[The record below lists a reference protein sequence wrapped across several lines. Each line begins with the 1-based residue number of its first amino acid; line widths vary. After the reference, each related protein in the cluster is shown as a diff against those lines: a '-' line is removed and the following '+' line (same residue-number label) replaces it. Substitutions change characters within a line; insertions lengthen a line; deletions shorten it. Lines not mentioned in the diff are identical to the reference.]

1 MNDVEERRRWMQSLQ
16 RNTGDSDKNWFVVLA
31 LSIVGGFLGLDRI
44 YLGRAITGSLKLLT
58 AGGLGIW
65 WAVDILLLYFNR
77 MRDGYGG
84 LVRRP
89 F

>member
-1 MNDVEERRRWMQSLQ
+1 MNDVDERQRWMQSLR

-31 LSIVGGFLGLDRI
+31 LSIVGGLIGLDRI

-58 AGGLGIW
+58 VGGLGIW
-65 WAVDILLLYFNR
+65 WAVDIVLLYSNC